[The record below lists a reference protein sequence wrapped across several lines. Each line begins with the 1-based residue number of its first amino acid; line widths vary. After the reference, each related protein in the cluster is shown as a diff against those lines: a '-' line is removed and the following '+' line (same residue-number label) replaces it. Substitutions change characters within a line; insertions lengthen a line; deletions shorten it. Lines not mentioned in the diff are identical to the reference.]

1 MLFHYILLPLTI
13 TLASAETSLDPRS
26 PPYPMPPTRHPP
38 RPPFVPLRPP
48 TPSRSVL
55 LSRASLRTEGIHSR
69 NSLLRGL
76 FCCNRCSRH
85 SLVSLLPS
93 SPSVS
98 SVVFGRVRQ
107 THRFANQ
114 SVNKAF
120 PFFKLL
126 FQPFPHSRVN
136 YRQIDLY
143 MCIRIYVCTKRER
156 EKC

>member
-26 PPYPMPPTRHPP
+26 PPYPMPPTRHPL

-107 THRFANQ
+107 THRSRISLSTRRF
-114 SVNKAF
+114 
-120 PFFKLL
+120 
-126 FQPFPHSRVN
+126 HSSNFYFSRSPIHV
-136 YRQIDLY
+136 
-143 MCIRIYVCTKRER
+143 
-156 EKC
+156 